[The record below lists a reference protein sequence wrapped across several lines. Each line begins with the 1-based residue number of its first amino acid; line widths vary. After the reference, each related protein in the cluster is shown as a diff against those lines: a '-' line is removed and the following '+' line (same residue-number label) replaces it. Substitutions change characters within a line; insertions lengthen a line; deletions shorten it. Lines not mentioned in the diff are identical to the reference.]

1 MISNQLSETN
11 IKDSQLRYSVKV
23 IVLIYH
29 MVYDQP

>member
-1 MISNQLSETN
+1 MISDQLSETN
-11 IKDSQLRYSVKV
+11 IKDSQLRYSVEV